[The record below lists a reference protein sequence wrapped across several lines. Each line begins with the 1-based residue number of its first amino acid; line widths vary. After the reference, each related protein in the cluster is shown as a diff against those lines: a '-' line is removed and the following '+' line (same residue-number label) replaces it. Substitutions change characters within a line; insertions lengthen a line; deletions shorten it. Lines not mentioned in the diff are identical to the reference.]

1 MICLRLGSLTFPMC
15 EKSEEAILQQ
25 VRCSAVP
32 GGEQEDQIDNQFMDA
47 EPVTLLFVR
56 DQIGEQIVEWNC
68 SALFN
73 ELLKV
78 AHE

>member
-47 EPVTLLFVR
+47 ERSP
-56 DQIGEQIVEWNC
+56 C
-68 SALFN
+68 SSSAIRLVSISSSGTALRSSMSF
-73 ELLKV
+73 
-78 AHE
+78 